1 MVDGFISRFGC
12 PIEIHTDQGKNF
24 DGKLFASVCELLQ
37 IAKTRTTPYRPCS
50 NGQVER
56 YNRTLLQLIRCF
68 LKGNQQ
74 NWDEHLQ
81 QLAGAIRST
90 VNRNTRFTPNL
101 MMLGREI
108 TLPIDLMIGTIE
120 TTNLSSSEYVVRL
133 KNILQQVHQLARDNL
148 LSSQLRQKK
157 DFDLRLKVKTY
168 EVGDLVYKLDSAK
181 KVGQSP
187 KLQQVWKG
195 PFLVTKVL
203 SPVLFGV
210 CDRKKSYVL
219 HHDRL
224 KPCEDR
230 DIPLW
235 LRRKRSRLLD

>member
-1 MVDGFISRFGC
+1 M
-12 PIEIHTDQGKNF
+12 
-24 DGKLFASVCELLQ
+24 
-37 IAKTRTTPYRPCS
+37 
-50 NGQVER
+50 
-56 YNRTLLQLIRCF
+56 
-68 LKGNQQ
+68 KGNQQ

-90 VNRNTRFTPNL
+90 VNRNTSFTPNL

-120 TTNLSSSEYVVRL
+120 TSNLSSSEYVVRL

-157 DFDLRLKVKTY
+157 DYDLRLKVKTY

-203 SPVLFGV
+203 SPVLFRV
-210 CDRKKSYVL
+210 CDRRKSYVL

-235 LRRKRSRLLD
+235 LR

>member
-1 MVDGFISRFGC
+1 M
-12 PIEIHTDQGKNF
+12 
-24 DGKLFASVCELLQ
+24 
-37 IAKTRTTPYRPCS
+37 KT
-50 NGQVER
+50 N
-56 YNRTLLQLIRCF
+56 
-68 LKGNQQ
+68 
-74 NWDEHLQ
+74 
-81 QLAGAIRST
+81 
-90 VNRNTRFTPNL
+90 
-101 MMLGREI
+101 
-108 TLPIDLMIGTIE
+108 
-120 TTNLSSSEYVVRL
+120 
-133 KNILQQVHQLARDNL
+133 
-148 LSSQLRQKK
+148 
-157 DFDLRLKVKTY
+157 

-203 SPVLFGV
+203 SPILFRV

-235 LRRKRSRLLD
+235 LR